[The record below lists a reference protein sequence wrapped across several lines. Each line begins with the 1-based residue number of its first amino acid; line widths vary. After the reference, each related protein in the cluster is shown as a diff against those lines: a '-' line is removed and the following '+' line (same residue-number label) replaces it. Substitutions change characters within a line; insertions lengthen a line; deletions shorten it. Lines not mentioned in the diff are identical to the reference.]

1 MRRGQCCS
9 LGLALLAA
17 CSSGSKQPPPPED
30 TAESAQPIVAA
41 PAPAPGDTSCPATGR
56 WARCSAIKA
65 IYRAGLNT
73 HADEAKDVT
82 EAPLSITGFEL
93 PLSRG
98 VVRFFVY
105 ADSNSRRRDQMKLD
119 SSKFAI
125 PPREPVFGRQRA
137 LVPSANLLVLMDVSN
152 SKNRER
158 IANALMAGPPQPP
171 SNKP

>member
-1 MRRGQCCS
+1 MRGGQCLS

-17 CSSGSKQPPPPED
+17 CGADPKESRVAAD
-30 TAESAQPIVAA
+30 TAQPIAAA
-41 PAPAPGDTSCPATGR
+41 PVPAPGDTSCPATGL

-73 HADEAKDVT
+73 HEDSLRLVNED
-82 EAPLSITGFEL
+82 PLSVGGFEL

-98 VVRFFVY
+98 VVRFFLY

-119 SSKFAI
+119 STRFAI

-152 SKNRER
+152 SRNRER

-171 SNKP
+171 SKKQ